1 MSDNKKYYYMRLKE
15 DFFDSDEIKIIESQ
29 PNGYMYSNI
38 LLKLYLKSLK
48 RNGKL
53 MVTDFIPYT
62 LESLSKV
69 LGHNIDTVRNAVSIF
84 KEFRLIEELPNGAI
98 FMTEIQNF
106 IGQSTTEADRK
117 REYRLKIEEEKKIL
131 SKGQISQIAGQMSQN
146 KRQMSGQMSQQNDV
160 EIVEILELEMDKCPD
175 KCLGENEEPFNNEGS
190 QNDEGQMSGQ
200 ISTRDRDRDRDKDR
214 DISIT
219 RDREREKENNSTPVL
234 SFPTP
239 LHELIFN
246 GLGEVAYRTWF
257 ENTTI
262 EVKGELIFI
271 LVDGDFKKQAIQKYS
286 QKISIL
292 TGKQISIKD
301 LEDVG

>member
-69 LGHNIDTVRNAVSIF
+69 LGHNIDTVRNAIAIF
-84 KEFRLIEELPNGAI
+84 KEFRLIEELSNGAI

-117 REYRLKIEEEKKIL
+117 REYRLKIDEEKKKL
-131 SKGQISQIAGQMSQN
+131 NQRQMSQIE
-146 KRQMSGQMSQQNDV
+146 GQKSQKSNG
-160 EIVEILELEMDKCPD
+160 EIVE
-175 KCLGENEEPFNNEGS
+175 
-190 QNDEGQMSGQ
+190 
-200 ISTRDRDRDRDKDR
+200 
-214 DISIT
+214 
-219 RDREREKENNSTPVL
+219 
-234 SFPTP
+234 
-239 LHELIFN
+239 
-246 GLGEVAYRTWF
+246 
-257 ENTTI
+257 
-262 EVKGELIFI
+262 
-271 LVDGDFKKQAIQKYS
+271 
-286 QKISIL
+286 
-292 TGKQISIKD
+292 
-301 LEDVG
+301 

>member
-62 LESLSKV
+62 LESLSRV
-69 LGHNIDTVRNAVSIF
+69 LGHNIDTVRNAIAIF
-84 KEFRLIEELPNGAI
+84 KEFRLIEELSNGAI

-117 REYRLKIEEEKKIL
+117 REYRLKIEEEKKKL
-131 SKGQISQIAGQMSQN
+131 NQGQMSQITGQ
-146 KRQMSGQMSQQNDV
+146 KSRQMSQENKE
-160 EIVEILELEMDKCPD
+160 EIVEIIEEKADKCLDKCPI
-175 KCLGENEEPFNNEGS
+175 KNEELCNNADSE
-190 QNDEGQMSGQ
+190 NDKGQMSGQ
-200 ISTRDRDRDRDKDR
+200 ISTRDRDRD
-214 DISIT
+214 ISIAI
-219 RDREREKENNSTPVL
+219 DREKENNATPVL

-246 GLGEVAYRTWF
+246 NLGEVAYRTWF

-262 EVKGELIFI
+262 EVKGELISI
-271 LVDGDFKKQAIQKYS
+271 LVDSDFKKQAIQKYS

-301 LEDVG
+301 LADVG

>member
-69 LGHNIDTVRNAVSIF
+69 LGHNIDTVRNAIAIF
-84 KEFRLIEELPNGAI
+84 KEFRLIEELSNGAI

-117 REYRLKIEEEKKIL
+117 REYRLKIDEEKKKL
-131 SKGQISQIAGQMSQN
+131 NQRQMSQIE
-146 KRQMSGQMSQQNDV
+146 GQKSQKSNG
-160 EIVEILELEMDKCPD
+160 EIVEIIEVETDKSPDKCPT
-175 KCLGENEEPFNNEGS
+175 ENQEVCNNAVSEIS
-190 QNDEGQMSGQ
+190 EGQMSGQ
-200 ISTRDRDRDRDKDR
+200 ISTRDRD
-214 DISIT
+214 ISIAI
-219 RDREREKENNSTPVL
+219 DREREKEQTPTL
-234 SFPTP
+234 PPLTFSTP
-239 LHELIFN
+239 LHELICKAI
-246 GLGEVAYRTWF
+246 GEIAYRTWF
-257 ENTTI
+257 TDTQIVEN
-262 EVKGELIFI
+262 GELVSIA
-271 LVDGDFKKQAIQKYS
+271 VKDDFKRQIIQSKFADTLRAI
-286 QKISIL
+286 
-292 TGKQISIKD
+292 TGKTISVKE
-301 LEDVG
+301 LTEVV

>member
-69 LGHNIDTVRNAVSIF
+69 LGHNIDTVRNAIAIF
-84 KEFRLIEELPNGAI
+84 KEFRLIEELSNGAI

-117 REYRLKIEEEKKIL
+117 REYRLKIEEEKKKL
-131 SKGQISQIAGQMSQN
+131 NQGQMSQITGQ
-146 KRQMSGQMSQQNDV
+146 KSGQMSQKNEE
-160 EIVEILELEMDKCPD
+160 EIVEIIEVKTDKCLDKCPD
-175 KCLGENEEPFNNEGS
+175 KNQGHCNNADSEN
-190 QNDEGQMSGQ
+190 DKGQMSGQ
-200 ISTRDRDRDRDKDR
+200 ISTRDRDRD
-214 DISIT
+214 ISIAI
-219 RDREREKENNSTPVL
+219 DIEREKENNTTPVL

-246 GLGEVAYRTWF
+246 NFGEVTYKTWF
-257 ENTTI
+257 ADTTI
-262 EVKGELIFI
+262 ETNGNLIVI
-271 LVDGDFKKQAIQKYS
+271 NVNGDLKKQVIQKYS

-301 LEDVG
+301 FADVG

>member
-29 PNGYMYSNI
+29 PNGYLYSNI

-69 LGHNIDTVRNAVSIF
+69 LGHNIDTVRNAIEIF
-84 KEFRLIEELPNGAI
+84 KEFKLIEELSNGAI

-106 IGQSTTEADRK
+106 IGQSSSEADRK
-117 REYRLKIEEEKKIL
+117 REYRLKIEEEKMKL
-131 SKGQISQIAGQMSQN
+131 NQGQMSQIAGEISQCEEQ
-146 KRQMSGQMSQQNDV
+146 KSGQMTQNNDE
-160 EIVEILELEMDKCPD
+160 EIVEIIEVKTDKSHDKCPN
-175 KCLGENEEPFNNEGS
+175 KNQEVSNNGNS
-190 QNDEGQMSGQ
+190 QIDTGQMSGQ
-200 ISTRDRDRDRDKDR
+200 ISTRDRDKDR
-214 DISIT
+214 DISI
-219 RDREREKENNSTPVL
+219 DRERDKEQKTTLPPL

-246 GLGEVAYRTWF
+246 NFGEITYRTWF
-257 ENTTI
+257 ADAVMETN
-262 EVKGELIFI
+262 GELII
-271 LVDGDFKKQAIQKYS
+271 INVIGDLKKQVIQKYS
-286 QKISIL
+286 EKIQIL
-292 TGKQISIKD
+292 TGKQISVKD
-301 LEDVG
+301 LEQVG